1 MYALSTNQV
10 DPVQAEQY
18 NPLLEQPYDISL
30 QDQLNANQSD
40 FNAIQRQTGYNP
52 AASAGLAGQKY
63 AANSKVL
70 ADQFR
75 LNQENK
81 AGVYNRNRGTLN
93 QAQLQNLGI
102 LDQQMVRQ
110 ETAKSRTKEVA
121 QTALNSI
128 SDKIMKN
135 KLDNRTLSVYENMY
149 NYRFD
154 KNGRA
159 INMNPAF
166 QPTIPNVL
174 PVYDNSGK
182 VVGYQQNPTAIPS
195 TATPP
200 IVTTGSTTTQRN
212 GGKTPSSKNRDL
224 VRAIKG
230 L

>member
-1 MYALSTNQV
+1 
-10 DPVQAEQY
+10 
-18 NPLLEQPYDISL
+18 
-30 QDQLNANQSD
+30 
-40 FNAIQRQTGYNP
+40 
-52 AASAGLAGQKY
+52 
-63 AANSKVL
+63 VL

-110 ETAKSRTKEVA
+110 ETAKSKTKEVA

-166 QPTIPNVL
+166 QPNIPNVL
-174 PVYDNSGK
+174 PVYDKSGN
-182 VVGYQQNPTAIPS
+182 VVGYQQNT
-195 TATPP
+195 
-200 IVTTGSTTTQRN
+200 TTGITTLPPLLTTSATTTQRN
-212 GGKTPSSKNRDL
+212 GGKTPSSRNRDL
-224 VRAIKG
+224 VKAIKG

>member
-1 MYALSTNQV
+1 
-10 DPVQAEQY
+10 
-18 NPLLEQPYDISL
+18 
-30 QDQLNANQSD
+30 
-40 FNAIQRQTGYNP
+40 
-52 AASAGLAGQKY
+52 
-63 AANSKVL
+63 VL

-121 QTALNSI
+121 QAALNSI

-135 KLDNRTLSVYENMY
+135 RLDNRTLSVYENMY

-166 QPTIPNVL
+166 QPNIPNVL
-174 PVYDNSGK
+174 PVYDKSGN
-182 VVGYQQNPTAIPS
+182 VVGYQQNQTTTTGVTTIALPPL
-195 TATPP
+195 ATPP

-212 GGKTPSSKNRDL
+212 GGKTPSSRNRDL